1 MPSGTPIDR
10 FHSRD
15 QNLSNR
21 RYAAILVDQKCK
33 QTELRVHCEDGFLY
47 GSWLWEQKQSR

>member
-1 MPSGTPIDR
+1 MSPIDR

-21 RYAAILVDQKCK
+21 RYAAILVDQNVNK
-33 QTELRVHCEDGFLY
+33 LSAR
-47 GSWLWEQKQSR
+47 R